1 MVKLLSYL
9 GFWLGSGAFCSDGL
23 LWQTGSLCPQ
33 ETCLTSPRKRQ
44 PVGKT
49 LLVSNGALHTK
60 AAPSILVGVLG
71 VASCRGTT
79 GLPVSHWDQIKSSRA
94 DTGLINIVMAE

>member
-33 ETCLTSPRKRQ
+33 ETCLTSLPKRQ
-44 PVGKT
+44 PVGKM
-49 LLVSNGALHTK
+49 LLVSNGVLHTRQLQVSWLGFQGWHP
-60 AAPSILVGVLG
+60 AEVPLV
-71 VASCRGTT
+71 SRCDT
-79 GLPVSHWDQIKSSRA
+79 GIKSKA
-94 DTGLINIVMAE
+94 VEQTQA